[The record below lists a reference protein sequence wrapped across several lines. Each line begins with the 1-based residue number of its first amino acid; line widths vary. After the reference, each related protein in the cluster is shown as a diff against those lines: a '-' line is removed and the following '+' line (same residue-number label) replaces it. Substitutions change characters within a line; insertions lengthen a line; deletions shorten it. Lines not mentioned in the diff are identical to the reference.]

1 MADNTRRLSFC
12 AISPLF
18 MPALILTPAQR
29 SELRSEA
36 HALNPVVIIG
46 AEGLT
51 KAVLAEIDRSL
62 AAHGLIKI
70 RVFGDDRE
78 ARIEL
83 YDTICARLQAAP
95 VQHIGKLLVIWREG
109 PAYLKENQ
117 PRDLKPPRKTTVGA
131 GPRSVTV
138 RKPNPN
144 SARRPK
150 PVRLS
155 VLGNERVTAGGNVK
169 RAKPR
174 QTSQKKKALS

>member
-1 MADNTRRLSFC
+1 M
-12 AISPLF
+12 
-18 MPALILTPAQR
+18 
-29 SELRSEA
+29 
-36 HALNPVVIIG
+36 
-46 AEGLT
+46 
-51 KAVLAEIDRSL
+51 
-62 AAHGLIKI
+62 
-70 RVFGDDRE
+70 FGDDRE

-117 PRDLKPPRKTTVGA
+117 PKDLKPPRKTTVGA

-138 RKPNPN
+138 RKANPN
-144 SARRPK
+144 ATRRPK

>member
-1 MADNTRRLSFC
+1 
-12 AISPLF
+12 

-138 RKPNPN
+138 RKPSWAQP
-144 SARRPK
+144 SRP
-150 PVRLS
+150 R
-155 VLGNERVTAGGNVK
+155 
-169 RAKPR
+169 
-174 QTSQKKKALS
+174 

>member
-1 MADNTRRLSFC
+1 
-12 AISPLF
+12 
-18 MPALILTPAQR
+18 MPALPLSPARR
-29 SELRSEA
+29 SELRSQA
-36 HALNPVVIIG
+36 HALNPVVLIG

-78 ARIEL
+78 ARIQL

-95 VQHIGKLLVIWREG
+95 VQHIGKLLVIWRDG

-117 PRDLKPPRKTTVGA
+117 PKELHPIRKTTGA
-131 GPRSVTV
+131 APRSVVV

-144 SARRPK
+144 STRRPK
-150 PVRLS
+150 PIRLS

-174 QTSQKKKALS
+174 QASQKKKALS